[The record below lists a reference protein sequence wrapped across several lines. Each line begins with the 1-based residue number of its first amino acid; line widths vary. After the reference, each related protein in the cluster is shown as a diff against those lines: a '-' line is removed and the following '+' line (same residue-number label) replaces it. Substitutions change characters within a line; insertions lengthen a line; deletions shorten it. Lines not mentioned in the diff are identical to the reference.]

1 MTGLRLLV
9 LVAFLAGC
17 ASLGRSALDDLHGP
31 ADPARYDR
39 PPAPAAGTVAFR
51 RDVQPLLERRC
62 VLCHGC
68 YDAPCQLKLGSFEG
82 VARGT
87 STERVYNGARL
98 REAAPTRLGIDAES
112 PSAWRASGFTPVL
125 NERGPAASG
134 NLAASVLWRALEL
147 KQAHPLPATPVL
159 PDDFNFALDR
169 KQACPSIEEFP
180 RYAAKNPQAGM
191 PYGLPGLSEA
201 ELGVI
206 AAWLAAGAP
215 DEGPPPLTAAQAA
228 AVARW
233 EAFFNGDSAKERL
246 MGRYLYEHLFIGHLY
261 FADDPDQRPFR
272 LVRSTTPPG
281 APVAVIAT
289 RRPYEDPGV
298 PRPWY
303 RLVPETETIL
313 EKTHMPYTLSD
324 ERMAKYRA
332 WFLAPDYA
340 VPALPAYTPEVA
352 SNPFVA
358 FAALPADGRYRFL
371 LDEAQFFVSNFIK
384 GPVCRGQLALDVIED
399 RFWVFFID
407 PAAGADAAL
416 AELAARQSDNLRLPA
431 EWGGNSPVLR
441 AWREY
446 AKLEQRYLAAKSA
459 ALSAY
464 AQQRPATLD
473 IIWDGDGRNGNA
485 GLTVLRHFD
494 SATVVKG
501 LVGDAPP
508 KTAWVIG
515 YPLFERIFYL
525 LVAGYDVYGNVG
537 HQLNSRL
544 YMDFLRMEG
553 EFAFIALLPEAA
565 RIPTRDRWYRGASDE
580 VREQVYGSKAYVNA
594 DSAIPYRTA
603 DPQAELFG
611 FLRGRLAPVLDRRY
625 ERGADGVRGIDA
637 VAAVAGA
644 ALAWL
649 PEAAFLQVDP
659 ADGGAPRYYTL
670 LRDTGHANVSNLFRE
685 KAALLPDEHVL
696 TVVPGF
702 IGAYPN
708 AFYRV
713 AEGDLPAFAAAIAG
727 LRGEADY
734 RALADR
740 FAIRRTSPGFW
751 AWSDALIAAH
761 AAAAPGEAGLP
772 DYARLEN
779 R

>member
-1 MTGLRLLV
+1 
-9 LVAFLAGC
+9 
-17 ASLGRSALDDLHGP
+17 
-31 ADPARYDR
+31 
-39 PPAPAAGTVAFR
+39 
-51 RDVQPLLERRC
+51 
-62 VLCHGC
+62 
-68 YDAPCQLKLGSFEG
+68 
-82 VARGT
+82 
-87 STERVYNGARL
+87 
-98 REAAPTRLGIDAES
+98 
-112 PSAWRASGFTPVL
+112 VL
-125 NERGPAASG
+125 NERGPAAGG

-159 PDDFNFALDR
+159 AADQFDFRLDR

-180 RYAAKNPQAGM
+180 KYAAKNPQAGM

-206 AAWLAAGAP
+206 AAWLTAGAP
-215 DEGPPPLTAAQAA
+215 DEGSPPLTSAQSA

-233 EAFFNGDSAKERL
+233 EAFLNGDSPKERL

-261 FADDPDQRPFR
+261 LADDPDRRPFR

-281 APVAVIAT
+281 VPAAVIAT

-298 PRPWY
+298 ARPWY

-313 EKTHMPYTLSD
+313 EKTHMPYTLSA

-340 VPALPAYTPEVA
+340 VPVLPDYTPEVA

-371 LDEAQFFVSNFIK
+371 LDEAQFFVGNFIK
-384 GPVCRGQLALDVIED
+384 GPVCRGQMALDVIED

-407 PAAGADAAL
+407 PAVGQDAAL
-416 AELAARQSDNLRLPA
+416 AELAARQSANLRLPA

-446 AKLEQRYLAAKSA
+446 AKLERRYLAAKSA

-473 IIWDGDGRNGNA
+473 IVWNGDGSNA
-485 GLTVLRHFD
+485 NAALTVFRHFD

-501 LVGDAPP
+501 LVGDVPP

-525 LVAGYDVYGNVG
+525 LVAGYDVYGNIG

-565 RIPTRDRWYRGASDE
+565 RIPTRDRWYRGASNE

-594 DSAIPYRTA
+594 ESAIPYRTA

-611 FLRGRLAPVLDRRY
+611 LLQARLAPVLDRRY
-625 ERGADGVRGIDA
+625 ERAPDGVRGIDA

-644 ALAWL
+644 PLAWF
-649 PEAAFLQVDP
+649 PEAAFLQVDHTG
-659 ADGGAPRYYTL
+659 GGAPRYYTL

-685 KAALLPDEHVL
+685 QAALLPEEHVL